1 MIMFLNMKHTD
12 RGKYAHHLPTKDLLT
27 KSSALSE
34 QRVRRCNILPMPKT
48 FSMAKKEDKAVQN
61 IGTK

>member
-1 MIMFLNMKHTD
+1 MFLNIKHTD
-12 RGKYAHHLPTKDLLT
+12 RGKYAHHLPTKDLFT

-34 QRVRRCNILPMPKT
+34 QRVSGGNILPKPKT
-48 FSMAKKEDKAVQN
+48 LAMAKKEDKAVQN